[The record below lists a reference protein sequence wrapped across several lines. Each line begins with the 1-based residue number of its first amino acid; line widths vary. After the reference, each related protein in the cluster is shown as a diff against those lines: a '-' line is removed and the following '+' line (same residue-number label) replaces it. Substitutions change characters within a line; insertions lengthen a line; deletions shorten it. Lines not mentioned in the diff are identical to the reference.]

1 MLQQH
6 YWIQRSRDY
15 QKISELDSVICC
27 QPYSFKCLFFF
38 FMCLLPSFLF
48 FFFFIFPL
56 GFSLFLWPWQES
68 LAAVFQHPQAGS
80 GKEGQPSYI
89 RNHRF
94 MAFTRSWGVN
104 ADQMENTP
112 ARALQLLALP
122 HARAQSLILIVRPK
136 GNSVCSPNA
145 LQLSRWSSISF
156 LKFPSWSIVCK

>member
-27 QPYSFKCLFFF
+27 QPYSFKCLFFSF
-38 FMCLLPSFLF
+38 TCLLPSFLF
-48 FFFFIFPL
+48 FYFFLLDFPFFSGL
-56 GFSLFLWPWQES
+56 GKKAWLQYSSIPRLVLGRRVSLP
-68 LAAVFQHPQAGS
+68 
-80 GKEGQPSYI
+80 I

-122 HARAQSLILIVRPK
+122 HARSQSLILIVRPK

>member
-38 FMCLLPSFLF
+38 FFTCLLPSFLF
-48 FFFFIFPL
+48 FYFFLLDFPFFSGL
-56 GFSLFLWPWQES
+56 GKKAWLQYSSIPRLVLGRRVSLP
-68 LAAVFQHPQAGS
+68 
-80 GKEGQPSYI
+80 I

-122 HARAQSLILIVRPK
+122 HTRSQSLILIVRPK

>member
-38 FMCLLPSFLF
+38 FTCLLPSFLF
-48 FFFFIFPL
+48 FYFFLLDFPFFSGL
-56 GFSLFLWPWQES
+56 GKKAWLQYSSIPRLVLGRRVSLP
-68 LAAVFQHPQAGS
+68 
-80 GKEGQPSYI
+80 I

-122 HARAQSLILIVRPK
+122 LTRSQSLILIVRPK

>member
-38 FMCLLPSFLF
+38 FKCLLPSFLY
-48 FFFFIFPL
+48 FFFIFPL